1 MSGNW
6 WDILPRKVFSTLE
19 EIETDQPWYSVY
31 RIHDWLYALLED
43 GQYDEALMYLV
54 IGEKRAVVIDGGT
67 GIGSLKRLVEE
78 LTDRPCFLLL
88 THTHNDHIGG
98 CKEFE
103 EIAVFDD
110 VMSWE
115 SAAKGLGKDK
125 MGEMIEPGAVIK
137 SLPEDFDSGNFYAPP
152 FRVTH
157 WLEEGDILELGGRSL
172 EVIHTPGHSSNHICI
187 LEREAR
193 YLFTGD
199 IYYTGNVTSYLPS
212 GNFVDFV
219 ESCRKLVNLNQYYDW
234 LMPAHNEPLVEKEQM
249 VEMYNAAK
257 SILEKSDLEYTLH
270 RSVAVNYDLM
280 TRKYHFSRFS
290 LSVRDD
296 IFS

>member
-172 EVIHTPGHSSNHICI
+172 EVIHTPGHSPDSIC
-187 LEREAR
+187 LLDRENKI
-193 YLFTGD
+193 FWTGD
-199 IYYTGNVTSYLPS
+199 SFYPALIYIYSPTTSLDQFIES
-212 GNFVDFV
+212 FSKMV
-219 ESCRKLVNLNQYYDW
+219 E
-234 LMPAHNEPLVEKEQM
+234 LMPYYEWVMPSHNEPKIEKHLIKEC
-249 VEMYNAAK
+249 YTAAK
-257 SILEKSDLEYTLH
+257 NIKEGTAGAYTEGIAAGIKVH
-270 RSVAVNYDLM
+270 RYD
-280 TRKYHFSRFS
+280 YDRFS
-290 LSVRDD
+290 LIVRAER
-296 IFS
+296 